1 VRALCRSELPPR
13 RSVHVGVADY
23 MSRLGNDA
31 CPTRLL
37 TIAPSLQLSSPP
49 VFPSRLYPQHLLRLQ
64 QQQHQQQL
72 GLTLTSGGE
81 IASRAWTISRELI
94 AENRP
99 PFGSESP
106 SVRVYFDL

>member
-1 VRALCRSELPPR
+1 
-13 RSVHVGVADY
+13 VHVGVADY

-37 TIAPSLQLSSPP
+37 TIAPSLQLSSPH
-49 VFPSRLYPQHLLRLQ
+49 VFPSRLYPQHLLRL
-64 QQQHQQQL
+64 QQHQQQL

-81 IASRAWTISRELI
+81 IASRAGTISRELI